1 MLLEYPKYGEVGL
14 ELKSYELKLSCGR
27 GSLSTINNSTL
38 TMASSGCSYLRMP
51 LVVLLAEKVME
62 L

>member
-1 MLLEYPKYGEVGL
+1 MIGCVL
-14 ELKSYELKLSCGR
+14 
-27 GSLSTINNSTL
+27 NSTL
-38 TMASSGCSYLRMP
+38 TMAFSGCGYLRMP